1 MKIVKK
7 QIIIVLATFL
17 FAVAIAGT
25 VYSLPA
31 SENVYVS
38 PNGDDSNPGTVEDP
52 YKTISVGVENVGDSG
67 TVHLT
72 AGTFDAY
79 DGNSNKDYGINIAK
93 DLTIQGA
100 GKDQTFI
107 DASSM
112 DRIFRIADGYKVT
125 IKDLTLMN
133 GDASKGGAIKVRPGA
148 TLNVVN
154 CNLMNNGA
162 SQGGAIYNFGTT
174 TITNC
179 LFENNE
185 VIPNLSGGAIYTQC
199 GSSLT
204 VTGSTFTG
212 NKDNSNHGGAI
223 YATGSVMLQLI
234 GNNFI
239 NNIGN
244 AIYIEYFPTSNGAAG
259 APIYKINVNRIVGNT
274 PYGLYLNT
282 PIPRGAAA
290 GANGIIHP
298 IDANNNWWGSNN
310 DPRTLT
316 NAIYDPGN
324 FADTSK
330 WLVLKVSANPN
341 NVVFGGT
348 SLVTASVIYN
358 NLGEDTSSIGHIPD
372 GTPITITT
380 DIGNVGSK
388 QVTRYT
394 VGGIV
399 TTILRANDGIGIA
412 HIYAILDGF
421 MTPLPAEVVVVA
433 AAGAKTVG
441 MQETGTPLAS
451 LALAILMVL
460 GGIFSTHNKIKG
472 V

>member
-1 MKIVKK
+1 MKK
-7 QIIIVLATFL
+7 QTLLLLATFL
-17 FAVAIAGT
+17 LALALAGSSYAI
-25 VYSLPA
+25 PA
-31 SENVYVS
+31 SDVYVS
-38 PNGDDSNPGTVEDP
+38 PDGNDNTGTGTVDNP
-52 YKTISVGVENVGDSG
+52 FQTVGKGIDSSVGG
-67 TVHLT
+67 TVYLA
-72 AGTFDAY
+72 AGTY
-79 DGNSNKDYGINIAK
+79 DQDNGGVHTDYGINIEK
-93 DLTIQGA
+93 DVTIQGA
-100 GKDQTFI
+100 GKDKTFI
-107 DASSM
+107 DANGM
-112 DRIFRIADGYKVT
+112 DRIFRIADGYTVT

-154 CNLMNNGA
+154 CNLRDNCA
-162 SQGGAIYNFGTT
+162 DQGGAIYNFGTT
-174 TITNC
+174 TVTNS

-185 VIPNLSGGAIYTQC
+185 VLPNFSGGAIYTQY

-204 VTGSTFTG
+204 VKGSTFTG
-212 NKDNSNHGGAI
+212 NKDISDHGGAI
-223 YATGSVMLQLI
+223 FATGSVMLQLI
-234 GNNFI
+234 GNNFL

-244 AIYIEYFPTSNGAAG
+244 AIYIDYMPTRNGPPSAS
-259 APIYKINVNRIVGNT
+259 YTINVNRIVGNT
-274 PYGLYLNT
+274 PYGLYISTLINKV
-282 PIPRGAAA
+282 AAA
-290 GANGIIHP
+290 GENGIIHP
-298 IDANNNWWGSNN
+298 IDATNNWWGSNN

-316 NAIYDPGN
+316 SAIYDPDN

-330 WLVLKVSANPN
+330 WLVLKVSAKPN
-341 NVVFGGT
+341 NVVFRGT

-399 TTILRANDGIGIA
+399 TTILRANDGTGIA

-433 AAGAKTVG
+433 AAGAQTVG
-441 MQETGTPLAS
+441 MQETGTPLAPIV
-451 LALAILMVL
+451 LAILMVL
-460 GGIFSTHNKIKG
+460 GGISSTSKKIKG